1 MSLEQ
6 KIEAL
11 TAAVIALTETMTP
24 KQAEASEKPANAEAK
39 TTSTAQAKKEE
50 PKQEAV
56 EAEIVVTFEDL
67 KQAVVAAADKDKEAT
82 KKALAK
88 FQVAKISELKE
99 EQYADALAAL
109 QAVVSDE
116 KPAKED
122 SFV

>member
-24 KQAEASEKPANAEAK
+24 KQAEASEKPAKAEAK
-39 TTSTAQAKKEE
+39 TTSKAQAKKEDV
-50 PKQEAV
+50 KQEAV
-56 EAEIVVTFEDL
+56 EAELVVTFEDL
-67 KQAVVAAADKDKEAT
+67 KQAVVKAADKDKDAT
-82 KKALAK
+82 KAALAK
-88 FQVAKISELKE
+88 FKVAKISELKE